1 MPKILGKIGFLT
13 FFTLQTHINFCRK
26 TTMTIIQKINNFFKN
41 FSSQSNNLKSFS
53 LKEFGQK
60 QLIIVTIITLFSIIF
75 FSTQSIIKKKNID
88 SRKNLKTVTNSEEF
102 TGLSKFLI
110 SKINSPYKSEKYLIK
125 NNDTIEK
132 ILKKFEVKDEDIKNI
147 STKLKQKKL
156 SNIYSGRELSIVL
169 KKIDDKNNSVIN
181 LLYPI
186 NNTSSIE
193 VRKLRDDFKIKEN
206 IIKLNKK
213 EVVVKNKI
221 TNNLYSAAIEA
232 QIEPNIIIEFA
243 RIFGFEVDFQRD
255 IRKNDWFEI
264 YYEKFEDDNGKVR
277 DTGKIIY
284 ASMYVNREEINLYNF
299 KYKDEEEYYDIKGKS
314 ITKSLMKTPIN
325 GARLSS
331 SFGMRKHPI
340 LGYNKMH
347 RGTDF
352 AAPSGTPIMAS
363 GTGIITRARWCGGGG
378 NCVKIKHN
386 STYQTVYAH
395 MKSFAKGIKEGRKVR
410 QGQIIGYVGSTGLST
425 GPHLHYEVIVNGKKV
440 NSQKLKLP
448 SGKTLKGIAR
458 EDFELERIKI
468 DLKLSEL
475 R

>member
-1 MPKILGKIGFLT
+1 M
-13 FFTLQTHINFCRK
+13 TL
-26 TTMTIIQKINNFFKN
+26 IQKINN
-41 FSSQSNNLKSFS
+41 NLKKIQISWKFYRVQDY
-53 LKEFGQK
+53 KK
-60 QLIIVTIITLFSIIF
+60 NLIIWSSFVIF
-75 FSTQSIIKKKNID
+75 FSLVFFISINLSETKKIND
-88 SRKNLKTVTNSEEF
+88 EKNLKEVTSSNEF
-102 TGLSKFLI
+102 SSFTEYLFSR
-110 SKINSPYKSEKYLIK
+110 INSPYVEVDYKIE
-125 NNDTIEK
+125 NNDSIEK
-132 ILKKFEVKDEDIKNI
+132 ILKKFNIEAIDIKKI
-147 STKLKQKKL
+147 SIKLKERKL
-156 SNIYSGRELSIVL
+156 TNIYSGRQLSLIY
-169 KKIDDKNNSVIN
+169 KKSESGFNSVVNI
-181 LLYPI
+181 LYPVS
-186 NNTSSIE
+186 NTSSIE
-193 VRKLRDDFKIKEN
+193 IRKLQNDFSIKEN
-206 IIKLNKK
+206 ILKLYKK

-221 TNNLYSAAIEA
+221 TNNLYSSAINA
-232 QIEPNIIIEFA
+232 DIEPNIIVEFA

-255 IRKNDWFEI
+255 IRRGDWFEI

-284 ASMYVNREEINLYNF
+284 ASMFVNNNEINLYNF
-299 KYKDEEEYYDIKGKS
+299 KHKNEEEYYDIKGKS

-363 GTGIITRARWCGGGG
+363 GSGTITRARWCGGGG

-386 STYQTVYAH
+386 STYETIYAH
-395 MKSFAKGIKEGRKVR
+395 MKSFAKGVKEGRKVK
-410 QGQIIGYVGSTGLST
+410 QGQIIGYVGSTGMST

-448 SGKTLKGIAR
+448 SGKILKGEAR
-458 EDFELERIKI
+458 EEFELKRIKI
-468 DLKLSEL
+468 DLRLSEL

>member
-1 MPKILGKIGFLT
+1 MTLIQKLNNFYKKIHSSKAFSREYNTKIFNLNPIILFLSLVL
-13 FFTLQTHINFCRK
+13 FSGIFIAVGN
-26 TTMTIIQKINNFFKN
+26 IIQKNKMEN
-41 FSSQSNNLKSFS
+41 
-53 LKEFGQK
+53 E
-60 QLIIVTIITLFSIIF
+60 
-75 FSTQSIIKKKNID
+75 
-88 SRKNLKTVTNSEEF
+88 KNLKVVTDSKEF
-102 TGLSKFLI
+102 SSFTKFFVSKL
-110 SKINSPYKSEKYLIK
+110 NSPYEEKKYLIK
-125 NNDTIEK
+125 NNDSIEK
-132 ILKKFEVKDEDIKNI
+132 ILKGFDIQNRDIKII

-156 SNIYSGRELSIVL
+156 SNIYSGRQLSLVL
-169 KKIDDKNNSVIN
+169 KKLNDGSKTVVN
-181 LLYPI
+181 LLFPI
-186 NNTSSIE
+186 SNTSSVEI
-193 VRKLRDDFKIKEN
+193 RKFKDNFVVKEN
-206 IIKLNKK
+206 ILKLYKR
-213 EVVVKNKI
+213 EVVVKNTI
-221 TNNLYSAAIEA
+221 TSSLYNSAIETK
-232 QIEPNIIIEFA
+232 IEPNIIIEFA

-255 IRKNDWFEI
+255 IRKGDWFKI
-264 YYEKFEDDNGKVR
+264 YYEKFEDDNKKVR

-284 ASMYVNREEINLYNF
+284 ASMYVNGEEINLYNF
-299 KYKDEEEYYDIKGKS
+299 KYKNEEEYYDIKGKS

-363 GTGIITRARWCGGGG
+363 GSGTVTRARWCGGGG

-386 STYQTVYAH
+386 STYETVYAH
-395 MKSFAKGIKEGRKVR
+395 MKAFAKGVKEGRKVK

-448 SGKTLKGIAR
+448 SGKILKGDAR
-458 EDFELERIKI
+458 KIFELERIKT
-468 DLKLSEL
+468 DLRMAEI

>member
-1 MPKILGKIGFLT
+1 
-13 FFTLQTHINFCRK
+13 
-26 TTMTIIQKINNFFKN
+26 MTQRNI
-41 FSSQSNNLKSFS
+41 
-53 LKEFGQK
+53 E
-60 QLIIVTIITLFSIIF
+60 
-75 FSTQSIIKKKNID
+75 KKNNI
-88 SRKNLKTVTNSEEF
+88 KTIAASNEF
-102 TGLSKFLI
+102 SKFTNFVI
-110 SKINSPYKSEKYLIK
+110 SKLNSPYSEIRYLIK
-125 NNDTIEK
+125 SNDSIEK
-132 ILKKFEVKDEDIKNI
+132 ILKKYQIKSEDINEI
-147 STKLKQKKL
+147 STKLKRKKL
-156 SNIYSGRELSIVL
+156 SNIYSGRELSMVL
-169 KKIDDKNNSVIN
+169 KKLDNGTITVVN
-181 LLYPI
+181 LNFPI
-186 NNTSSIE
+186 TNTSSVE
-193 VRKLRDDFKIKEN
+193 VRKLQDTFTVKEN
-206 IIKLNKK
+206 ILKLYKK
-213 EVVVKNKI
+213 EIVVKNSI
-221 TNNLYSAAIEA
+221 TNNLYSSAMTVNV
-232 QIEPNIIIEFA
+232 EPNIIVEFA

-255 IRKNDWFEI
+255 IRKGDWFEI
-264 YYEKFEDDNGKVR
+264 YYEKFIDDNNKVR

-284 ASMYVNREEINLYNF
+284 ASMYVNGEEINLYNF
-299 KYKDEEEYYDIKGKS
+299 EYKDDEEYYDIKGKS

-363 GTGIITRARWCGGGG
+363 GSGTVTRARWCGGGG

-386 STYQTVYAH
+386 STYETIYAH
-395 MKSFAKGIKEGRKVR
+395 MKSFAKGIKEGRKVK

-448 SGKTLKGIAR
+448 SGKVLKGDAR
-458 EDFELERIKI
+458 KEFELKRIKI